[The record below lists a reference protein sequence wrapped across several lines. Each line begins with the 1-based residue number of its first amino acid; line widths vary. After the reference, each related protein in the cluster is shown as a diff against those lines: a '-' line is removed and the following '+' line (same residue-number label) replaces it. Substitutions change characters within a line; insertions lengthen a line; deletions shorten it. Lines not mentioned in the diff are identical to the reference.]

1 MSWDIDTGD
10 NEDNFRE
17 LYGDRR
23 PQAELDAEAAERNA
37 KLQETA

>member
-1 MSWDIDTGD
+1 MSYDLDTGD

-23 PQAELDAEAAERNA
+23 PKEEIEQELQGDPNE
-37 KLQETA
+37 

>member
-1 MSWDIDTGD
+1 MSYDLDTGD

-23 PQAELDAEAAERNA
+23 PQSEIEQELQGDPNE
-37 KLQETA
+37 

>member
-1 MSWDIDTGD
+1 MSYDIATGD

-23 PQAELDAEAAERNA
+23 PQSEIEQEQKENA
-37 KLQETA
+37 G

>member
-1 MSWDIDTGD
+1 MSDDIDTGD

-23 PQAELDAEAAERNA
+23 PQSEID
-37 KLQETA
+37 QEQQEKA